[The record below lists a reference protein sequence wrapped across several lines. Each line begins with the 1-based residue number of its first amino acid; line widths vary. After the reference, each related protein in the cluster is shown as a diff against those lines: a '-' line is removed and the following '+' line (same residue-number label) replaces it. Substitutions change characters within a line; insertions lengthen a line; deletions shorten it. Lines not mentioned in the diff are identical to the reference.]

1 MKILVTGGAGYIGS
15 VLLEKLLQRKMYQ
28 ITVIDN
34 FHYKQFSSLNHL
46 LPNNRIDLVKGD
58 VRDFD
63 LVKKYASQSDVITP
77 LAAIVGAPA
86 CNQNPKTA
94 AEINLDAPLRLL
106 ESLSESQLV
115 IMPTTNS
122 AYGTTPKGMITDENS
137 KLNPL
142 SQYAREKVDVEKM
155 LLQRPNSV
163 SLRLATVFGLSPRMR
178 IDLLVNDLT
187 YRAVKEGVIVLF
199 SANARRNYIHV
210 RDVVKVIDMVLDNP
224 VIFLEDRIF
233 NVGLSSAN
241 LTKLELT
248 QAIQKFLP
256 NLIVSK
262 VENKSDPD
270 KRDYLV
276 SNERIEKLGFSCEFS
291 LDEGIKELIKFF
303 NLIPNFEY
311 GNV

>member
-46 LPNNRIDLVKGD
+46 LPNNRIDIVKGD

-63 LVKKYASQSDVITP
+63 LVKKYASQSDVIIP

-137 KLNPL
+137 NLNPL

-155 LLQRPNSV
+155 LLQRTNSV

-199 SANARRNYIHV
+199 SADARRNYIHV

>member
-46 LPNNRIDLVKGD
+46 LPNNRIDIIKGD

-63 LVKKYASQSDVITP
+63 LVKKYASQSDVIIP

-137 KLNPL
+137 NLNPL

-155 LLQRPNSV
+155 LLQRTNSV

>member
-63 LVKKYASQSDVITP
+63 LVKKYASQSDVIIP